1 MSRRRKKCAHLRGS
15 NEYSEVQDWL
25 THQLFKLTC
34 SGKEEI
40 MVAEGGWSLNKVRT
54 VIQLL

>member
-1 MSRRRKKCAHLRGS
+1 M
-15 NEYSEVQDWL
+15 YSEVQDWL
-25 THQLFKLTC
+25 THKLFKLKC

-40 MVAEGGWSLNKVRT
+40 MVVWGGGSLNKVRT

>member
-1 MSRRRKKCAHLRGS
+1 M
-15 NEYSEVQDWL
+15 YSEVQDWL
-25 THQLFKLTC
+25 THKLFKLKC

-40 MVAEGGWSLNKVRT
+40 MVVCGGGSLNKVRT